1 KLQHIYFATGL
12 CSIVAGPLLGRI
24 SDRFGKYAL
33 FCAGSALGAVMI
45 FIYTHMGHTPI
56 WQVIDVNVLL
66 FVGITSRIIS
76 ASALVSAVPDPA
88 SRGAFMA
95 VNSSIQQVSGGVAA
109 ALGGLIVVQTAGGN
123 LQHYDV
129 LGYVVI

>member
-1 KLQHIYFATGL
+1 
-12 CSIVAGPLLGRI
+12 
-24 SDRFGKYAL
+24 
-33 FCAGSALGAVMI
+33 VMI

-56 WQVIDVNVLL
+56 WQVIAVNVLL

-95 VNSSIQQVSGGVAA
+95 VNSSIQQVSGGLAA
-109 ALGGLIVVQTAGGN
+109 ALGGLIVVQTASGTLEG
-123 LQHYDV
+123 YDV
-129 LGYVVI
+129 LGYVVIASMAVTVTLLYFINRMVNQSIAAPPAAPV